1 VTAERK
7 PLIEINGLRTQFL
20 LQEGTVTALDGIDL
34 TIYENESVGIVGET
48 GCGKSMTAFSILRL
62 VPPPGSITGGNVFF
76 KEPKEVRNR
85 RLRYAAEAQAWYER
99 QTLEKRREIFA
110 AYGPGSIEREGA
122 GANRVFYILAVLR
135 RIADKM
141 HRLGPMRRA
150 LRVMGEV
157 AHRLGVDRWRVF
169 TGSEIQ
175 KMVPPDEAPHRFVV
189 NYLSLKAKEIPESD
203 KVGKDAAQ
211 YAFDLLNKSHDYM
224 RGIRGR
230 QISMIFQDP
239 STSLDP
245 VFTIGSQ
252 LGEVISLHQNI
263 YDEAPLKKKII
274 DVLKLVRIAAPES
287 VMKQYPHELSGG
299 MKQRVMIALALSC
312 NPSLL
317 IADEPTT
324 ALDVTIQAQVLKLL
338 KDLVKRVGSSMML
351 ITHNLGIVAETCDR
365 VCIMYAGRIV
375 EDAGTLELFGKPMHP
390 YARGLLTAFPKLGEQ
405 KEELS
410 VIRGTVP
417 NLMNPF
423 PGCSFVDRCD
433 FAMDQC
439 GRTRPKMA
447 EVSPGHFVACHL
459 YSSGGVKGN
468 A

>member
-1 VTAERK
+1 MTAERK
-7 PLIEINGLRTQFL
+7 PIIEIKGLQTQFIL
-20 LQEGTVTALDGIDL
+20 REGTVTALDGIDL

-62 VPPPGSITGGNVFF
+62 VPNPGKITAGSIKF
-76 KEPKEVRNR
+76 K
-85 RLRYAAEAQAWYER
+85 
-99 QTLEKRREIFA
+99 
-110 AYGPGSIEREGA
+110 GIELTKLTQE
-122 GANRVFYILAVLR
+122 
-135 RIADKM
+135 
-141 HRLGPMRRA
+141 
-150 LRVMGEV
+150 E
-157 AHRLGVDRWRVF
+157 
-169 TGSEIQ
+169 
-175 KMVPPDEAPHRFVV
+175 
-189 NYLSLKAKEIPESD
+189 
-203 KVGKDAAQ
+203 
-211 YAFDLLNKSHDYM
+211 M

-230 QISMIFQDP
+230 LISMIFQDP

-263 YDEAPLKKKII
+263 YDEAALRKKILE
-274 DVLKLVRIAAPES
+274 VLRLVRIAAPES

-324 ALDVTIQAQVLKLL
+324 ALDVTIQAQVLRLL

-375 EDAGTLELFGKPMHP
+375 EEAETFELFGKPMHP
-390 YARGLLTAFPKLGEQ
+390 YTRGLLTAFPKLGEQ

-417 NLMNPF
+417 NLMNTF

-433 FAMDQC
+433 FATDQC
-439 GRTRPKMA
+439 RRVRPKMA
-447 EVSPGHFVACHL
+447 EVAPGHLVACHL
-459 YSSGGVKGN
+459 YPSGGEKDN

>member
-1 VTAERK
+1 MTSARL
-7 PLIEINGLRTQFL
+7 PIIEIKGLRTQFIL
-20 LQEGTVTALDGIDL
+20 REGTVTALDGIDL

-62 VPPPGSITGGNVFF
+62 VPNPGKITAGSIKF
-76 KEPKEVRNR
+76 K
-85 RLRYAAEAQAWYER
+85 
-99 QTLEKRREIFA
+99 
-110 AYGPGSIEREGA
+110 
-122 GANRVFYILAVLR
+122 
-135 RIADKM
+135 
-141 HRLGPMRRA
+141 
-150 LRVMGEV
+150 
-157 AHRLGVDRWRVF
+157 GVEL
-169 TGSEIQ
+169 TKLTTE
-175 KMVPPDEAPHRFVV
+175 E
-189 NYLSLKAKEIPESD
+189 
-203 KVGKDAAQ
+203 
-211 YAFDLLNKSHDYM
+211 M

-230 QISMIFQDP
+230 LISMIFQDP

-252 LGEVISLHQNI
+252 LGEVISLHQNT
-263 YDEAPLKKKII
+263 YDEAALRKKILE
-274 DVLKLVRIAAPES
+274 VLRLVRIAAPES

-312 NPSLL
+312 NPPLL

-324 ALDVTIQAQVLKLL
+324 ALDVTIQAQVLRLL
-338 KDLVKRVGSSMML
+338 KDLVKGVGSSMML

-375 EDAGTLELFGKPMHP
+375 EEAETFELFGKPMHP
-390 YARGLLTAFPKLGEQ
+390 YTRGLLNDFPKLGEQ

-433 FAMDQC
+433 FTTDQC
-439 GRTRPKMA
+439 RRVRPKMT
-447 EVSPGHFVACHL
+447 EVAPGHLVACHL
-459 YSSGGVKGN
+459 YSGGGEKDN